1 MAIKMKQFLSFN
13 KKVFLKYTW
22 SYLVIFLTC
31 ILFLFISLRF
41 ITNKVLKNQELN
53 VEQILH
59 NNVHSIQ
66 TTTDQTIE
74 RCQMINY
81 VLLQKESM
89 YYFLHFDAKYPGE
102 DTSNAYNIIKELK
115 SLCLTDDYIS
125 DILICVNQNNMNI
138 NQQGKMSM
146 TDVYK
151 NYIEQK
157 NGGLSYQEWIAETL
171 SFTGG
176 KIQSL
181 KNGSLYFIRTYPV
194 TPIGPKSDSITLIKI
209 KDNIVNNTLKGVENV
224 DGAVVE
230 ILDDQTGKNLWVT
243 DQNQKFAPDVKQFTG
258 SNGYLVQNG
267 YLIFYQKSEQLSV
280 TYVSALPQFYLTN
293 QKKNLDTLTIVA
305 FIICVIFGCG
315 LIILI
320 SLRKSNPVRQLLS
333 LVNENG
339 SGKATFLD
347 PYLEIKSMLLDAA
360 DQKLAYMNQ
369 NEFNEKKKTFIAILY
384 DKRSAIELLQHNA
397 EQLGISYKNH
407 SSCYIKLKCIDISAY
422 FEKINDYGKIKCTP
436 IQFCDTIITQILSEY
451 YSITGIPYGQE
462 GFFIITIVD
471 KNIELVYKEIKD
483 HLQQA
488 QHLLQES
495 YGIDTLIAISNFH
508 NDVKGLLSGFKEVN
522 QIMEYMEFMGD
533 KNFYEYNMVSIL
545 KNRNDSITPSIKIE
559 TVMLSC
565 IKSGDFIK
573 AKSLFND
580 IINFY
585 FQDMHNSPQM
595 LKLRIYAL
603 ISKIMES
610 LNYIDVSDANNL
622 MTGLTEDSQLMNFNN
637 IVEFQKKMNILFD
650 KLGKFLESTEGKEE
664 DHFIKNI
671 RDVISHNYMNPDL
684 NVSMIANLLNK
695 NLDYVSRTF
704 KKITGNGLLD
714 SIQEF
719 RINKAKG
726 YMDENPNLSILQIS
740 SMVGYVNCESFIR
753 VFKHK
758 EGVTPGR
765 YKSTVK
771 KE

>member
-1 MAIKMKQFLSFN
+1 MIVRMKKFISSN
-13 KKVFLKYTW
+13 KKVFFKYTW
-22 SYLVIFLTC
+22 SYLVIFLIS
-31 ILFLFISLRF
+31 ILFLFVSLRF

-66 TTTDQTIE
+66 TTTDQYIE

-89 YYFLHFDAKYPGE
+89 YYFLHFKAKYPGE
-102 DTSNAYNIIKELK
+102 DTADAYIVSKELK

-125 DILICVNQNNMNI
+125 DILICVNQNNINI

-146 TDVYK
+146 PDVYK
-151 NYIEQK
+151 EYIEQK
-157 NGGLSYQEWIAETL
+157 NGGLSYQEWLAETL

-176 KIQSL
+176 KIQSF
-181 KNGSLYFIRTYPV
+181 KNDSLYFVRTYPV
-194 TPIGPKSDSITLIKI
+194 TPIGLKSDSITLIKI
-209 KDNIVNNTLKGVENV
+209 KDNIVNNALKGAENI
-224 DGAVVE
+224 DGAVVG
-230 ILDDQTGKNLWVT
+230 ILDNQTGKNFWVT
-243 DQNQKFAPDVKQFTG
+243 GQNQKFAPDVKQFTG
-258 SNGYLVQNG
+258 SNGYLVQDG
-267 YLIFYQKSEQLSV
+267 YLISYQKSEQLSI
-280 TYVSALPQFYLTN
+280 TYVSAVPQYYLTN
-293 QKKNLDTLTIVA
+293 QKNNIDTLTIVA
-305 FIICVIFGCG
+305 FIICLILGCG
-315 LIILI
+315 LIVLL

-369 NEFNEKKKTFIAILY
+369 NEFIEKKKTFIAILY
-384 DKRSAIELLQHNA
+384 DKRSTAELIRHNA
-397 EQLGISYKNH
+397 EQLGILYQNH
-407 SSCYIKLKCIDISAY
+407 SSCYIKLKCIDVSAY
-422 FEKINDYGKIKCTP
+422 FEKINDYGKIECTP

-451 YSITGIPYGQE
+451 YAITGIPYGQE
-462 GFFIITIVD
+462 AFFIITLMN
-471 KNIELVYKEIKD
+471 KNIELFYREIKD

-495 YGIDTLIAISNFH
+495 YGIDTLMTISNFH
-508 NDVKGLLSGFKEVN
+508 SDIKRLLTGFKEVN
-522 QIMEYMEFMGD
+522 QTMEYMEFMGD
-533 KNFYEYNMVSIL
+533 RNFYEYNMVSIL
-545 KNRNDSITPSIKIE
+545 KKRNDFYTSSKSE
-559 TVMLSC
+559 AMMLSC

-580 IINFY
+580 IINSY
-585 FQDMHNSPQM
+585 FQDMHNSPQT

-610 LNYIDVSDANNL
+610 LNYIDVSDVNDL
-622 MTGLTEDSQLMNFNN
+622 MKGLAEDSHFMNFNN
-637 IVEFQKKMNILFD
+637 IVEFQKNMNIVFD
-650 KLGKFLESTEGKEE
+650 KLGEFLESTEGKEE

-671 RDVISHNYMNPDL
+671 RDVISHNYMNPNL
-684 NVSMIANLLNK
+684 NVSMIANLLSK

-765 YKSTVK
+765 YKSTVR